1 MRTSD
6 WSSDVCSSDLMAE
19 DDVAFVDQPQR
30 VLEHFVGFGRKA
42 RDQVRAKGYIGPRL
56 AHPRAEIDRLP
67 AVVPAL
73 HSFQDHV
80 VAGLQRQEIGRA
92 SCRERVCQY
101 V

>member
-19 DDVAFVDQPQR
+19 DDVAFVDQPKR

-56 AHPRAEIDRLP
+56 AHPRAEIARLQ
-67 AVVPAL
+67 AVVPARL
-73 HSFQDHV
+73 SLARKS
-80 VAGLQRQEIGRA
+80 VASGKSVSLSVDLGGR
-92 SCRERVCQY
+92 SIIT
-101 V
+101 